1 MLLHSFAS
9 PRARVSAAA
18 AALAVCLAT
27 PAFAQQAAAVAN
39 TADPAAAA
47 PAAGQAPPE
56 AKPKPTGFFGSFEL
70 GGLLDGYYDYYTT
83 KPDGDASYR
92 NFDTRYNKPRLS
104 MGQIWLVKAPTDDS
118 RAGMNVK
125 LNFGHAA
132 TLINAAEPGTTNLK
146 YVEQAFAS
154 VLLPIGKGL
163 QVDAGKYVT
172 QHGAEVIEAKDNW
185 NYSRSLL
192 FALAIPYYHTGVRAT
207 YNVNDKL
214 ALMGNVV
221 EGWNAVSNHN
231 GLRTVGFQ
239 ATVKP
244 TGAVTLVENFMTG
257 PEQLHDTTDRRNLFD
272 SIATIT
278 ASKMVSVMANYDY
291 GKDTSAGVPVSW
303 YGLAGYLKIQ
313 ATSRVA
319 IVPRLEFFK
328 DPDGFMTGTK
338 QTLKEGTI
346 TGEVGLAPGLLARLE
361 YRRDVSDVASFAT
374 GSGIP
379 ASSQGSFGIGVLYTL
394 TSKH

>member
-1 MLLHSFAS
+1 VGAS
-9 PRARVSAAA
+9 LVA
-18 AALAVCLAT
+18 AALAVCVAT
-27 PAFAQQAAAVAN
+27 PAMAQTVAN
-39 TADPAAAA
+39 TADAGAAAAA
-47 PAAGQAPPE
+47 PAAAGGQDTGA
-56 AKPKPTGFFGSFEL
+56 ASKPTGFFGSFEL
-70 GGLLDGYYDYYTT
+70 GGLLDGYYDYYST

-92 NFDTRYNKPRLS
+92 NFDVRHDAPRLS
-104 MGQIWLVKAPTDDS
+104 MGEVWLNKAPTGDS
-118 RAGMNVK
+118 RVGMSLK
-125 LNFGHAA
+125 LIGGHSA
-132 TLINAAEPGTTNLK
+132 TMINSLEPGTTNLK
-146 YVEQAFAS
+146 YIEQAYGS
-154 VLLPIGKGL
+154 YLLPIGKGL

-214 ALMGNVV
+214 SLMGNVV
-221 EGWNAVSNHN
+221 DGWNAVDNHN

-244 TGAVTLVENFMTG
+244 NGLVTLVENYMTG

-291 GKDTSAGVPVSW
+291 GKDKNQATGTPVSW
-303 YGLAGYLKIQ
+303 YGLAGYLKVQ

-346 TGEVGLAPGLLARLE
+346 TGEVSLAKGLLTRLE
-361 YRRDVSDVASFAT
+361 YRRDVSDVASF
-374 GSGIP
+374 
-379 ASSQGSFGIGVLYTL
+379 
-394 TSKH
+394 